1 MVTCALCKDRLAD
14 ALEDEGSFRVAEGFK
29 NVDGQPGIAHTCLRC
44 GKRLLEATTAEAVA
58 IMKGR
63 ASARAEAFQEAVG
76 VWEQIAADNPHSIIA
91 RLLADDFKRRI
102 SALAKNDTGD

>member
-44 GKRLLEATTAEAVA
+44 GKRLLEATTAAAIAIMRHDELDFLHARAAAAEELLEAV
-58 IMKGR
+58 
-63 ASARAEAFQEAVG
+63 
-76 VWEQIAADNPHSIIA
+76 
-91 RLLADDFKRRI
+91 LADAEKRSQYINAISPSIMGRI
-102 SALAKNDTGD
+102 SAHLRK